1 MPKVTDYIV
10 ALYGCPSNNE
20 LVIWLNLYNRTLP
33 FLTSPHCTCNMLL
46 NSEEGN
52 SGDIHP
58 WRDVLNMPAQHLT
71 KDICLLHG
79 GHAHIQSELLV
90 MKPSNGRGKPKQ
102 GSFLHLLLP
111 VDHNLSSL
119 RFLVVTLSTMCV
131 WSNIW
136 LCSLM
141 LCLQN

>member
-58 WRDVLNMPAQHLT
+58 WRD
-71 KDICLLHG
+71 ICPQYARTTSHEG
-79 GHAHIQSELLV
+79 YMSSSWWPRTHTVRVTGHEA
-90 MKPSNGRGKPKQ
+90 KQ
-102 GSFLHLLLP
+102 WPG
-111 VDHNLSSL
+111 
-119 RFLVVTLSTMCV
+119 
-131 WSNIW
+131 
-136 LCSLM
+136 
-141 LCLQN
+141 